1 MIALDDD
8 KARLDGLSPEAAAML
23 RGAS

>member
-1 MIALDDD
+1 VIALDD